1 MFESVGLPASENEQI
16 SRNVRKSLIF
26 EVAAADDTVNFTERE
41 INCTWIIIYMFES
54 VGSPASENEQISR
67 NVRKSLIFEV
77 AAADDTV
84 NFTEQEINC
93 TWITIYKLNRKSPLK
108 RCVFRGFFS

>member
-26 EVAAADDTVNFTERE
+26 EVAAADGTVNF
-41 INCTWIIIYMFES
+41 IKY
-54 VGSPASENEQISR
+54 
-67 NVRKSLIFEV
+67 
-77 AAADDTV
+77 
-84 NFTEQEINC
+84 EINC
-93 TWITIYKLNRKSPLK
+93 TWITIYKLNIKSPLK